1 MTLVDTVPMR
11 KSESC
16 LLTLSGSG
24 YKAVNKAG
32 ERKEKK
38 RKEKKRECEK
48 KSGENSPKGSI
59 PGGSSECSDGL
70 MRNR

>member
-16 LLTLSGSG
+16 LLTLNGSG

-38 RKEKKRECEK
+38 RKENVRK
-48 KSGENSPKGSI
+48 KSEGNSPKGSI